1 MAAKLQKVSV
11 EPRIRLNHG
20 RGFAFGPGKAD
31 LLENIALTGSI
42 SGAARAMKMSY
53 MRAWSLVK
61 SLDGDFAEPLVVKT
75 RGGSARGGAI
85 LSATGRRVLG
95 LYREME
101 TASRAATRA
110 AGERLNDLLK
120 SRSK

>member
-31 LLENIALTGSI
+31 LLEQINLTGSI
-42 SGAARAMKMSY
+42 SAAARVMEMSY

-61 SLDGDFAEPLVVKT
+61 SLDRDFAEPLVLKN
-75 RGGSARGGAI
+75 RGGSARGGAT
-85 LSATGRRVLG
+85 LSETGRRVLG

-101 TASRAATRA
+101 VASRAATHD
-110 AGERLNDLLK
+110 AGERLNELLK
-120 SRSK
+120 SRAT